1 MIVYLKLTVV
11 KYIISYKVLKGDNYD
26 MYINKQKDLTTELT
40 ILKYEDKLKLIK
52 HELEDL
58 KRRISCDISYVN
70 AKNPITID
78 SLAEDVNNQLE
89 EIISFI

>member
-1 MIVYLKLTVV
+1 
-11 KYIISYKVLKGDNYD
+11 
-26 MYINKQKDLTTELT
+26 MYINKQKDLNTELT
-40 ILKYEDKLKLIK
+40 ILKYEDKLKLVK

-58 KRRISCDISYVN
+58 KRRVSCDISYIDS
-70 AKNPITID
+70 KNPITIN